1 MARYFHK
8 CLTYLQDNKSF
19 IYYIIGKSNKSIV
32 FLFLLWYNNLATQL
46 NIWTNY
52 RRSVFCFGKSTL
64 SILAF
69 SCSLSE
75 VVSQQSELC
84 VFQCV
89 ASAAYFFFFIRR
101 RVMRMTKCKK
111 CGKVYPM
118 NMSNCPEC
126 FEKRRLPTGLV
137 VGITICIIV
146 LAICFGAIIGIIVSE
161 DSTSDSQSGIENDI
175 ENESEIKYIEISAN
189 DIYSAF
195 QENEIAAD
203 EKFNGKLVKIT
214 GIISSI
220 NSSGI
225 LTSANI
231 LLSVDGSFFGC
242 VQCNFNST
250 NSKALANI
258 EKGQSVTIIGTCG
271 GLASFNVMI
280 NACELQQ

>member
-1 MARYFHK
+1 
-8 CLTYLQDNKSF
+8 
-19 IYYIIGKSNKSIV
+19 
-32 FLFLLWYNNLATQL
+32 
-46 NIWTNY
+46 
-52 RRSVFCFGKSTL
+52 
-64 SILAF
+64 
-69 SCSLSE
+69 
-75 VVSQQSELC
+75 
-84 VFQCV
+84 
-89 ASAAYFFFFIRR
+89 
-101 RVMRMTKCKK
+101 MRMTKCKK

-126 FEKRRLPTGLV
+126 FEKRRLPTGSV

-146 LAICFGAIIGIIVSE
+146 AAICFGAIIGIIASE
-161 DSTSDSQSGIENDI
+161 DSTSDSQSGI

-258 EKGQSVTIIGTCG
+258 KKGQSVTIIGTCG